1 MIPKSITIL
10 TKNKGNM
17 KVITYIDSFELES
30 YRYLGFDYEKAMV
43 RLVESLNEKEYY
55 FESVQRAMEFAL
67 AIIEGIYFKAK
78 TIDLSHI
85 RCVPSWCDLDDSR
98 IEIDNKV
105 DQVNHERD

>member
-85 RCVPSWCDLDDSR
+85 RCVPSWCDLYDSR
-98 IEIDNKV
+98 IEIENKV